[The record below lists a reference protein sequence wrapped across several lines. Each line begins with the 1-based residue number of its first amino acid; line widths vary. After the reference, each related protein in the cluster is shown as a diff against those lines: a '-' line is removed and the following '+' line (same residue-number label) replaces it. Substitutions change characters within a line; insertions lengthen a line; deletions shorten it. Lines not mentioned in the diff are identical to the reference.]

1 MTTRK
6 EMDEKNGLLPK
17 PSPLIGMLAT
27 WLYSWSKQEVIQ
39 EHLHRQQQQQRRLSS
54 TQSDFYSDAEPDLVA
69 DLRSKGKGKENKE
82 KTKIRVVAIS
92 DTHSTESR
100 QLALPE
106 GDILVHAGDLTA
118 HGTLEEVDVAL
129 AWLARQP
136 HRYKIWIAGNHDH
149 AMEQKQDGEGKG
161 SVEIN
166 GGDNNGTGTGIGIE
180 QDRAKNTEN
189 TNIQS
194 NRKMLE
200 EKYPSLTYLQD
211 SSITLNIRGR
221 EVKIYGNPSTP
232 RYGSSAFTYTRVAPR
247 LARQTFAH
255 FGPKF
260 GLNRKNEDVATGS
273 DTAKSSDT
281 NLKSNPDSDSGV
293 QDNTTTT
300 NASPSPLSE
309 PNGLS
314 IWSSIP
320 STTDILITHAPP
332 RHILDDFQ
340 GCAALHSHLWR
351 VKPTLHLFGH
361 IHTGHGITYV
371 TWSNEQWAYERIM
384 DDVWTSSDLLVLLN
398 GMLGV
403 WCKKIRRGL
412 GVLGLGRLVEGGGSD
427 VDAGADADAEDEDG
441 DKDGDGD
448 GDEGKV
454 RRRTVLANVAS
465 KNRYWDGILRGATV
479 IDI

>member
-39 EHLHRQQQQQRRLSS
+39 EHLQRQQQQQRRRLSS
-54 TQSDFYSDAEPDLVA
+54 SQSDFYSDAEPDLVA

-118 HGTLEEVDVAL
+118 HGTLEEVDSAL

-149 AMEQKQDGEGKG
+149 AMEQKQDGGEKGEGKG

-166 GGDNNGTGTGIGIE
+166 GGDNNGTGTGIGIGIE
-180 QDRAKNTEN
+180 QDQAKNTEN
-189 TNIQS
+189 TNIRS
-194 NRKMLE
+194 NRKILE

-232 RYGSSAFTYTRVAPR
+232 RYGSSAFTYTRVDRKSTR
-247 LARQTFAH
+247 L
-255 FGPKF
+255 
-260 GLNRKNEDVATGS
+260 N
-273 DTAKSSDT
+273 SSH
-281 NLKSNPDSDSGV
+281 SGE
-293 QDNTTTT
+293 
-300 NASPSPLSE
+300 SRMPSS
-309 PNGLS
+309 
-314 IWSSIP
+314 
-320 STTDILITHAPP
+320 A
-332 RHILDDFQ
+332 
-340 GCAALHSHLWR
+340 
-351 VKPTLHLFGH
+351 
-361 IHTGHGITYV
+361 
-371 TWSNEQWAYERIM
+371 
-384 DDVWTSSDLLVLLN
+384 
-398 GMLGV
+398 
-403 WCKKIRRGL
+403 
-412 GVLGLGRLVEGGGSD
+412 
-427 VDAGADADAEDEDG
+427 
-441 DKDGDGD
+441 
-448 GDEGKV
+448 
-454 RRRTVLANVAS
+454 
-465 KNRYWDGILRGATV
+465 
-479 IDI
+479 